1 MPAKLLIIDDEIL
14 FTGMLQDKLPQD
26 LFEVFVTHS
35 GAAGI
40 EAARELQPDVI
51 LLDLMMPGLSGWE
64 TCRAIRAF
72 SQVPIL
78 VVSAVIDS
86 NGVVQALEAGAD
98 EYLLKPVPMGVL
110 VSQLKSLIQPTTPHT
125 NEVT

>member
-1 MPAKLLIIDDEIL
+1 VPAKLLIIDDEAL
-14 FTGMLQDKLPQD
+14 FTRMLQDHLPQD
-26 LFEVFVTHS
+26 QFEVFVTHS

-40 EAARELQPDVI
+40 EAARHLQPDVI

-86 NGVVQALEAGAD
+86 KGVLQALEAGAD
-98 EYLLKPVPMGVL
+98 EYLLKPIPMGVL
-110 VSQLKSLIQPTTPHT
+110 VSQLKSLIQATPPRT
-125 NEVT
+125 GEVK

>member
-1 MPAKLLIIDDEIL
+1 VPAKLLIIDDEIL
-14 FTGMLQDKLPQD
+14 FTRMLQNKLPED
-26 LFEVFVTHS
+26 LFEVFVAHS

-40 EAARELQPDVI
+40 EAARQLQPDLI
-51 LLDLMMPGLSGWE
+51 MLDLIMPGLNGWE

-86 NGVVQALEAGAD
+86 NGVMQALEAGAD

-110 VSQLKSLIQPTTPHT
+110 VSQLKSLIQPTITHT
-125 NEVT
+125 DEVT

>member
-14 FTGMLQDKLPQD
+14 FTTMLQEKLPQG

-40 EAARELQPDVI
+40 EAARQLQPDVI
-51 LLDLMMPGLSGWE
+51 MLDLMMPGLSGWE

-72 SQVPIL
+72 SQAPIL
-78 VVSAVIDS
+78 IVSAVIDS
-86 NGVVQALEAGAD
+86 NGVMQALEAGAD
-98 EYLLKPVPMGVL
+98 EYLLKPAPMGVL
-110 VSQLKSLIQPTTPHT
+110 VSQLKSLIQSTTPHT
-125 NEVT
+125 DEVT

>member
-14 FTGMLQDKLPQD
+14 FTTMLQDKLPQD
-26 LFEVFVTHS
+26 LFEVFVAHS

-40 EAARELQPDVI
+40 EAARHLQPDVI
-51 LLDLMMPGLSGWE
+51 MLDLMMPGLSGWE

-86 NGVVQALEAGAD
+86 AGVVQALEAGAD
-98 EYLLKPVPMGVL
+98 EYLLKPVPIGVL

-125 NEVT
+125 DEVT